1 MLIKAI
7 TLFRLRAVSD
17 FLFAFF
23 FLWLHWWSKRQSVTL
38 RQYIDTSDFLP
49 TVLVHLRHKRCLSE
63 YSRSRPF
70 GHILCVFDR
79 LDAPEAQSVICLSVL
94 EHAPPLLRHARTRA
108 HTHTH
113 TFQPGKQRL
122 LCGLYF
128 QRFIIK
134 HVPQFS
140 NSKDSILQQSPIEL
154 ILTLS
159 LGFREERMRA
169 AVKGRKLC

>member
-17 FLFAFF
+17 FLSHFV
-23 FLWLHWWSKRQSVTL
+23 LWLTL
-38 RQYIDTSDFLP
+38 MVQAPVCHFKIIYWHTSDFLP
-49 TVLVHLRHKRCLSE
+49 TVLAHLRHKLCLSE

-70 GHILCVFDR
+70 GHMLCVFDR
-79 LDAPEAQSVICLSVL
+79 LDARSSKCNLPV
-94 EHAPPLLRHARTRA
+94 RFGARRAGTHA

-113 TFQPGKQRL
+113 TQFQPGEQCLSR
-122 LCGLYF
+122 GLYF
-128 QRFIIK
+128 LRFISK

-140 NSKDSILQQSPIEL
+140 NSKDGILQQSPMM

-159 LGFREERMRA
+159 FG
-169 AVKGRKLC
+169 

>member
-7 TLFRLRAVSD
+7 TLFRLRAVGD
-17 FLFAFF
+17 FL
-23 FLWLHWWSKRQSVTL
+23 LWLTL
-38 RQYIDTSDFLP
+38 MVQAPVCHFKIIYWHTSDFLP
-49 TVLVHLRHKRCLSE
+49 TVLAHLRHKLCLSE

-79 LDAPEAQSVICLSVL
+79 LDARSSNCNLPVCFGAWR
-94 EHAPPLLRHARTRA
+94 ARA

-113 TFQPGKQRL
+113 THTIQPGEQRL

-128 QRFIIK
+128 LRFIIK

-140 NSKDSILQQSPIEL
+140 NSKDGILQQSPMM

-159 LGFREERMRA
+159 FG
-169 AVKGRKLC
+169 

>member
-17 FLFAFF
+17 FLFAFCS
-23 FLWLHWWSKRQSVTL
+23 LIN
-38 RQYIDTSDFLP
+38 IDEAPVCHFKTIYWHTSDFLP

-79 LDAPEAQSVICLSVL
+79 LDAPEAQTVTCLSVL
-94 EHAPPLLRHARTRA
+94 ERAPPLRRHA

-113 TFQPGKQRL
+113 TLQPGKQRL
-122 LCGLYF
+122 LCGCFNVLL
-128 QRFIIK
+128 
-134 HVPQFS
+134 S
-140 NSKDSILQQSPIEL
+140 NMSRNLATVK
-154 ILTLS
+154 TAFYNNHRLS
-159 LGFREERMRA
+159 WFWR
-169 AVKGRKLC
+169 

>member
-7 TLFRLRAVSD
+7 PLFRLRAMSD
-17 FLFAFF
+17 FLFAFCSLINIEVPVCHF
-23 FLWLHWWSKRQSVTL
+23 KIIYWH
-38 RQYIDTSDFLP
+38 TSDFLP

-70 GHILCVFDR
+70 WHILCVFDR
-79 LDAPEAQSVICLSVL
+79 LDAPEAQTVICLSVL
-94 EHAPPLLRHARTRA
+94 ERAPPLLRHART
-108 HTHTH
+108 HTHTLI
-113 TFQPGKQRL
+113 FQPRKQRL

-140 NSKDSILQQSPIEL
+140 NSKETTITDDDSD
-154 ILTLS
+154 
-159 LGFREERMRA
+159 
-169 AVKGRKLC
+169 VKFVF